1 MKTVAC
7 IFLLVLLLCNMLS
20 LSLTVLLFDSGYKN
34 ASIKINV
41 AQTQTIKIPLPSIP
55 YAAPLELGDV
65 ENHLLRIA
73 DGFYN
78 VTQYAHEND
87 TLYVTL
93 TPDASAHQRFAELS
107 HMVQQVH
114 EFPAGASESPRSKTI
129 KLLNDLIKIYLP
141 AKVHLA
147 GSNLYITSLNLGNQY
162 PALNAKLLSSFPAPP
177 FCPPEAA

>member
-1 MKTVAC
+1 MKSVAC

-20 LSLTVLLFDSGYKN
+20 LSLTVLLFDSGYKT
-34 ASIKINV
+34 ASLRINV
-41 AQTQTIKIPLPSIP
+41 AQTQTVKIPLPSIP

-78 VTQYAHEND
+78 VTQYVHEND

-93 TPDASAHQRFAELS
+93 TPDVSAHQRFAELS

-114 EFPAGASESPRSKTI
+114 ELPTGTSESPRSKTI

-141 AKVHLA
+141 AKA
-147 GSNLYITSLNLGNQY
+147 EPADGQETFTALNLVSQY
-162 PALNAKLLSSFPAPP
+162 PVLRAKLLYSFLTPP
-177 FCPPEAA
+177 FSPPDAA

>member
-1 MKTVAC
+1 MKTAAC
-7 IFLLVLLLCNMLS
+7 IILLVLLLCNMLS
-20 LSLTVLLFDSGYKN
+20 LSLTILFFDSGYKN
-34 ASIKINV
+34 AKISIKGNV
-41 AQTQTIKIPLPSIP
+41 TQAIKIPLPSIP

-78 VTQYAHEND
+78 ITRFVHEND
-87 TLYVTL
+87 TLFVTL

-114 EFPAGASESPRSKTI
+114 EFPAGTSESPRSKTI

-141 AKVHLA
+141 ANADVLD
-147 GSNLYITSLNLGNQY
+147 GDMFLVDLIIENRYPCLNF
-162 PALNAKLLSSFPAPP
+162 KLLSSIHTPP
-177 FCPPEAA
+177 YSPPEAA

>member
-20 LSLTVLLFDSGYKN
+20 LSLTVLFFDSGYKN
-34 ASIKINV
+34 ASLKINV
-41 AQTQTIKIPLPSIP
+41 AQTQTVKIPLPSIP

-73 DGFYN
+73 DGFYH
-78 VTQYAHEND
+78 VSQYVHEND

-93 TPDASAHQRFAELS
+93 TADVSAHQRFAELS

-114 EFPAGASESPRSKTI
+114 EFPAGTSESPRSKTI

-141 AKVHLA
+141 ANAELA
-147 GSNLYITSLNLGNQY
+147 GGNVYFTDLNLGDQY
-162 PALNAKLLSSFPAPP
+162 PALNAKLLSSLPTLP
-177 FCPPEAA
+177 FSPPEAA

>member
-1 MKTVAC
+1 MKSVAC

-20 LSLTVLLFDSGYKN
+20 LSLSVLLFNSGYIT
-34 ASIKINV
+34 ASIRIHA

-55 YAAPLELGDV
+55 YAAPLELDDV

-93 TPDASAHQRFAELS
+93 TPDVSAHQRFAELS

-114 EFPAGASESPRSKTI
+114 EFPTGTSDSPRSKTI

-141 AKVHLA
+141 AKADLA
-147 GSNLYITSLNLGNQY
+147 GGNAYFVDLNLGNEY
-162 PALNAKLLSSFPAPP
+162 PALSSKLLSSLLTPP
-177 FCPPEAA
+177 FSPPEAA